1 MRKLTE
7 FLLGKNKQR
16 PQVETLGNIYI
27 YKSKE
32 ETSTIIVT
40 TLGVN
45 PDFLEEII
53 VTTKRKLP
61 GKSDRLIYLTDN
73 SDFTIFRRHG
83 VIFEY
88 LPPLMEQ
95 RLHATDMPW
104 QAYLRERWGL
114 LLAKWRPR
122 RVLAY
127 GTNIDS
133 FLAAAPGAPVGKEP
147 DMPQS

>member
-7 FLLGKNKQR
+7 LFLRKDKKKSA
-16 PQVETLGNIYI
+16 VENSGNIYV

-32 ETSTIIVT
+32 DISTILVT

-73 SDFTIFRRHG
+73 SDFTVFRRHG

-88 LPPLMEQ
+88 VPPLMEQ
-95 RLHATDMPW
+95 LLHAADMRW
-104 QAYLRERWGL
+104 QAYLQERWGL

-122 RVLAY
+122 LILAY

-133 FLAAAPGAPVGKEP
+133 FLVAAPASP
-147 DMPQS
+147 DARTS